1 MVGCRRT
8 GGNCSLRNSQIHSM
22 FLDNVSKWLR
32 PGKKLVTVITVDAR
46 PTPGGEPLWHLYR
59 RPAKFASAHIPP
71 KTYENRRL
79 PGTSRRDAFTHG
91 FRFVCTR
98 VIELHRAG

>member
-1 MVGCRRT
+1 VGCRRT

-32 PGKKLVTVITVDAR
+32 PGEKLISVITADAR
-46 PTPGGEPLWHLYR
+46 PTSGREPLWRLCR
-59 RPAKFASAHIPP
+59 CPAKFASAQIPP
-71 KTYENRRL
+71 KTYENGRL

-91 FRFVCTR
+91 FRFVCNR
-98 VIELHRAG
+98 MIELHRAG